1 MSSSPVAV
9 GPDIDRRPDFRINRS
24 VDASVGTVHLGSGI
38 VNPHTSLPRILGTL
52 RIALHVVFAALS
64 AFALVRVI
72 LDGAGRGG
80 AAVVV
85 ILLLTGVY
93 LAGTVAEKRVADGRN
108 VPGMLGPARLR
119 SLAPWWLLVLLV
131 LWAGATALSHHA
143 VWLLFP
149 LTFLILAVLDMYG
162 RLRGLTFGAVH
173 VGVLL
178 LAWAVGAF
186 VPPLTGQGGG
196 VAAVVGP
203 GIGVVFAAGAYWTY
217 RALTGEAERQRATAD
232 ELRRTRDRLLV
243 AEKNAGRLEERERIS
258 RDIHDTL
265 AQGFNAVVLLSRAAS
280 TAVRQQRVDDAL
292 TQLSLIERTAG
303 DNLNEARELIRD
315 LSAGLP
321 DGPVEPV
328 EDALRRIVDDVTA
341 TQRALGDGLVVEMEL
356 SQQVMGAALPARVQD
371 AVVHVVKESL
381 TNVVK
386 HAGAREVLISVRMEN
401 DDEDSTLMLDVHD
414 DGRGIDLDEVERPTG
429 DGYGLTGMRLRVD
442 EAGGDFDVLTG
453 AGTCITAS
461 FTLETPGGRP

>member
-1 MSSSPVAV
+1 M
-9 GPDIDRRPDFRINRS
+9 
-24 VDASVGTVHLGSGI
+24 
-38 VNPHTSLPRILGTL
+38 NPHTSLPRVLGTL

-64 AFALVRVI
+64 AFGLLRAL
-72 LDGAGRGG
+72 LEGTGRG
-80 AAVVV
+80 AAAAVV
-85 ILLLTGVY
+85 ILLLAGVY
-93 LAGTVAEKRVADGRN
+93 LVGTVTEKRVVDGQVARDS
-108 VPGMLGPARLR
+108 ARLR
-119 SLAPWWLLVLLV
+119 SWAPWWLLVLLM
-131 LWAGATALSHHA
+131 LWAAATALSHHA

-149 LTFLILAVLDMYG
+149 LTFLVLAVLD
-162 RLRGLTFGAVH
+162 LFRGLTFGAVH
-173 VGVLL
+173 VGVLV

-217 RALTGEAERQRATAD
+217 RALTAEAERQRATAD

-243 AEKNAGRLEERERIS
+243 TEKNAGRLEERERIS

-280 TAVRQQRVDDAL
+280 TALRQERTQDAL

-303 DNLNEARELIRD
+303 DNLNETRELIRD

-328 EDALRRIVDDVTA
+328 EDALRRIVGDVTA
-341 TQRALGDGLVVEMEL
+341 TQRALGDGLVVDLVVTDEL
-356 SQQVMGAALPARVQD
+356 RQTALPAVVQD

-386 HAGAREVLISVRMEN
+386 HAEAQEVYVLLTVE
-401 DDEDSTLMLDVHD
+401 DDVLTVDVHD
-414 DGRGIDLDEVERPTG
+414 DGRGIDPGEVTRPSG
-429 DGYGLTGMRLRVD
+429 DGYGLTGMRLRVE
-442 EAGGDFDVLTG
+442 EAGGDFDVMTG
-453 AGTCITAS
+453 SGTCVTAR
-461 FTLETPGGRP
+461 FCLTRGARR